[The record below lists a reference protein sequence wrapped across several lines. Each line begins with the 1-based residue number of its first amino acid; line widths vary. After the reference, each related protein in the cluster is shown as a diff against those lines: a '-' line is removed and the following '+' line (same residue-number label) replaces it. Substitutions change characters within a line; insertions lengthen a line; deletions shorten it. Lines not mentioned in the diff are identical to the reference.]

1 MSKQTAVRL
10 PDELNERLMSLA
22 NRTGRT
28 ASYYLREALEEY
40 IDEMEDIYLAEQALA
55 QVRSGEQRTYSL
67 DEVERELG
75 LAN

>member
-10 PDELNERLMSLA
+10 PDELNERLMLLA
-22 NRTGRT
+22 RRTGRT

-40 IDEMEDIYLAEQALA
+40 IDEMEDIYLAEQTLA
-55 QVRSGEQRTYSL
+55 RVRRGEERTYSL
-67 DEVERELG
+67 DEVEQDLG

>member
-22 NRTGRT
+22 KRTGRT
-28 ASYYLREALEEY
+28 TSWYMREALEEY
-40 IDEMEDIYLAEQALA
+40 IDEMEDIYLAEQTLLR
-55 QVRSGEQRTYSL
+55 VRRGEERTWSL
-67 DEVERELG
+67 DEVEDDLG